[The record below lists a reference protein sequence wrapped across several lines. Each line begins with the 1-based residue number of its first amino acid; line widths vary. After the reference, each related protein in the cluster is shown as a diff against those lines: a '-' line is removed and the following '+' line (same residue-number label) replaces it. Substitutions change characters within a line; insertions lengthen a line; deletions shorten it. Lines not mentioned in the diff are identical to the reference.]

1 MTDPINPPHYR
12 GEIEAIDALR
22 AAMTE
27 EEFRG
32 FCRGT
37 AMAYLWRLGRKDP
50 AEQDARKALWY
61 VSWLA
66 GKDPRE

>member
-1 MTDPINPPHYR
+1 MTDPINPRHYQ
-12 GEIEAIDALR
+12 GDIECIDAL
-22 AAMTE
+22 AAALTE

-32 FCRGT
+32 YLRGT
-37 AMAYLWRLGRKDP
+37 AMAYLWRLGRKDS